1 MKNTPFLTWKWRFF
15 GFFLSYGSFL
25 FCTCSIIL
33 FSQNTIAGNS
43 LLAAGN
49 SLLAAGNSLLAAGNS
64 LLAAVGTL
72 LASCI
77 NFSTENVKHLLRLFI
92 L

>member
-49 SLLAAGNSLLAAGNS
+49 SLLAA
-64 LLAAVGTL
+64 VGTL